1 MKISRIKSILNVSL
15 LAGCLLFFQC
25 KGSDSPESDGVEV
38 EEGTSSGSFMKVSH
52 KQFETMK
59 MTWGS
64 PKLEEFSEGLSVQGM
79 VKVPVEGIQ
88 EISAFF
94 GGYVSGLNKLEGEPV
109 RKGEVLFYLENPDFI
124 RLQQDFLE
132 TSSQLSYLKAEF
144 ERQKTLYGEQ
154 ISAQKVYLKAEADYQ
169 GTKAKAESL
178 KRQLAMININADQL
192 KPENIRS
199 KVPVLSPIAGFVD
212 GIHLVQGSFLA
223 VGGKAMTI
231 ISKEHLHIELVIFEK
246 DAANIH
252 KGQKVQVSI
261 PDLPGRTF
269 AAEVFVIGQ
278 SINNERQINVHAHM
292 QNEEEG
298 EMLVPGMFLEAK
310 LIKDPKEAWIV
321 PVTSV
326 VVSEGESYVL
336 VQREK
341 AETGFKL
348 EKVSVQTGLESD
360 GMIELMPNEALDEN
374 SVILTH
380 GGFNLLP

>member
-1 MKISRIKSILNVSL
+1 MKNFPIKSILNASL
-15 LAGCLLFFQC
+15 VASSLLFFQC
-25 KGSDSPESDGVEV
+25 NGSDSSETVEV
-38 EEGTSSGSFMKVSH
+38 EAGTSSGPFMMVSQ

-64 PKLEEFSEGLSVQGM
+64 PQLEEFSEGLSVQGM

-109 RKGEVLFYLENPDFI
+109 KKGEVLFYLENPDFI

-132 TSSQLSYLKAEF
+132 TTSQLGYLKAEY

-154 ISAQKVYLKAEADYQ
+154 ISAQKIYLKAEADYQ
-169 GTKAKAESL
+169 GSKAKAESL

-199 KVPVLSPIAGFVD
+199 KVPVLSPISGFVD

-246 DAANIH
+246 DAANVY
-252 KGQKVQVSI
+252 KGQRVQVSI

-269 AAEVFVIGQ
+269 EAEVFVVGQ

-292 QNEEEG
+292 RNEKEG

-310 LIKDPKEAWIV
+310 LIRDPKEAWVV
-321 PVTSV
+321 PVTAV

-336 VQREK
+336 VQREIT
-341 AETGFKL
+341 ENGFKL
-348 EKVSVQTGLESD
+348 EKVVVKTDLESD
-360 GMIELMPNEALDEN
+360 GMIELLPNEGLDDN
-374 SVILTH
+374 TVILTR

>member
-1 MKISRIKSILNVSL
+1 MKNYTIKSILSSALIVSS
-15 LAGCLLFFQC
+15 LLFFQC
-25 KGSDSPESDGVEV
+25 NGSDTSGNEGVEV
-38 EEGTSSGSFMKVSH
+38 EAGTTSGPFIMVSQ

-109 RKGEVLFYLENPDFI
+109 RKGEVLFYLENTDFI

-132 TSSQLSYLKAEF
+132 ANSQLSYLESEY
-144 ERQKTLYGEQ
+144 ERQKTLFGEK
-154 ISAQKVYLKAEADYQ
+154 ISSQKNYLKAEADFQ
-169 GTKAKAESL
+169 TTKAKTESL

-199 KVPVLSPIAGFVD
+199 KVPVLSPISGFVE
-212 GIHLVQGSFLA
+212 GIHLVQGSFLS
-223 VGGKAMTI
+223 VGGKAMTL
-231 ISKEHLHIELVIFEK
+231 ISKEHMHIELVVFEK
-246 DAANIH
+246 DVANIH

-261 PDLPGRTF
+261 PDLPGKVLH
-269 AAEVFVIGQ
+269 AEVFVIGQ
-278 SINNERQINVHAHM
+278 SINEERQINVHAHLPDEK
-292 QNEEEG
+292 EEAF
-298 EMLVPGMFLEAK
+298 LVPGMFLEAK
-310 LIKDPKEAWIV
+310 LILDLKEAWVV

-326 VVSEGESYVL
+326 IASAGESYVL
-336 VQREK
+336 IQREK
-341 AETGFKL
+341 TESGFKL
-348 EKVSVQTGLESD
+348 EKVAVQTGLESN
-360 GMIELMPNEALDEN
+360 GMLELLPSESLDEN
-374 SVILTH
+374 SVILTL

>member
-1 MKISRIKSILNVSL
+1 MKNFPIKSILNVSL
-15 LAGCLLFFQC
+15 LVGSLLFFQC
-25 KGSDSPESDGVEV
+25 NGPDTSENGGVEV
-38 EEGTSSGSFMKVSH
+38 ETGTSSGPFIMVSQ

-64 PKLEEFSEGLSVQGM
+64 PKLEGFSEGLSVQGM
-79 VKVPVEGIQ
+79 VKVPVEGVQ

-109 RKGEVLFYLENPDFI
+109 KKGEVLFYLENPDFI

-132 TSSQLSYLKAEF
+132 TSSQLGYLKAEY

-154 ISAQKVYLKAEADYQ
+154 ISAQKIYLKAEADYQ
-169 GTKAKAESL
+169 GTKARAESL
-178 KRQLAMININADQL
+178 KRQLALININADQL

-212 GIHLVQGSFLA
+212 GIHLVQGSFLT

-246 DAANIH
+246 DAGNIH

-269 AAEVFVIGQ
+269 EAEVFVVGQ
-278 SINNERQINVHAHM
+278 SINNERQINVHAHLPD
-292 QNEEEG
+292 EKEG

-310 LIKDPKEAWIV
+310 LIQDPKEAWVV

-341 AETGFKL
+341 TENGFKL
-348 EKVSVQTGLESD
+348 EKVVVKTGLESE
-360 GMIELMPNEALDEN
+360 GVIELLPNGELGEDT
-374 SVILTH
+374 VILTY

>member
-1 MKISRIKSILNVSL
+1 MKNFPIKSILNASL
-15 LAGCLLFFQC
+15 LASSLLLFQC
-25 KGSDSPESDGVEV
+25 NGSDSSENEGVEV
-38 EEGTSSGSFMKVSH
+38 EAGTSSGPFIRVSQ

-59 MTWGS
+59 MKWGR

-79 VKVPVEGIQ
+79 VKVPVEGVQ

-132 TSSQLSYLKAEF
+132 TTSQLGYLKAEY

-154 ISAQKVYLKAEADYQ
+154 ISAQKIYLKAEADYQ
-169 GTKAKAESL
+169 GSKAKAESL

-192 KPENIRS
+192 KPENIQS
-199 KVPVLSPIAGFVD
+199 KVPVLSPISGFVD
-212 GIHLVQGSFLA
+212 GIHLVQGSFLS

-269 AAEVFVIGQ
+269 EAEVFVVGQ
-278 SINNERQINVHAHM
+278 SINTERQINVHAHM
-292 QNEEEG
+292 LNEKEG

-310 LIKDPKEAWIV
+310 LIQDPKEAWVV
-321 PVTSV
+321 PVTAV

-341 AETGFKL
+341 TETGFKL
-348 EKVSVQTGLESD
+348 EKVVVKTGIESD
-360 GMIELMPNEALDEN
+360 GMIEVLPNEFHDGN
-374 SVILTH
+374 TVILTR

>member
-1 MKISRIKSILNVSL
+1 MKNIPIKSILNVSL
-15 LAGCLLFFQC
+15 LAGSLLFFQC
-25 KGSDSPESDGVEV
+25 SGSETSETEGVEV
-38 EEGTSSGSFMKVSH
+38 ETGTSSGPFIRVSQE
-52 KQFETMK
+52 QFETMK
-59 MTWGS
+59 MKWGS
-64 PKLEEFSEGLSVQGM
+64 PKLEDFSEGLSVQGM

-124 RLQQDFLE
+124 QLQQDFLE
-132 TSSQLSYLKAEF
+132 TNSQLGYLEAEY
-144 ERQKTLYGEQ
+144 ERQKTLFGEK
-154 ISAQKVYLKAEADYQ
+154 IASQKNYLKAEADYQ
-169 GTKAKAESL
+169 GAKARTESL
-178 KRQLAMININADQL
+178 KRQLALININADEL
-192 KPENIRS
+192 RPENIRS

-212 GIHLVQGSFLA
+212 GIHLVQGSFLS

-252 KGQKVQVSI
+252 KGQRVQVSI

-269 AAEVFVIGQ
+269 EAEVFVVGQ
-278 SINNERQINVHAHM
+278 SINAERQINIHAHLPD
-292 QNEEEG
+292 EKEG

-310 LIKDPKEAWIV
+310 IVQDPKETWVV

-326 VVSEGESYVL
+326 IVSEGESYVL

-341 AETGFKL
+341 SDSGYKL
-348 EKVSVQTGLESD
+348 EKVAVNTGLESD
-360 GMIELMPNEALDEN
+360 GMIELLPNEALDETT
-374 SVILTH
+374 VILTQ

>member
-1 MKISRIKSILNVSL
+1 MKNYPIKSILNLSL
-15 LAGCLLFFQC
+15 LVGSLLFFQC
-25 KGSDSPESDGVEV
+25 NGPDTSENGGVEV
-38 EEGTSSGSFMKVSH
+38 EAGTSSGPFIMVSQ

-109 RKGEVLFYLENPDFI
+109 HKGEVLFYLENPDFI

-154 ISAQKVYLKAEADYQ
+154 ISAQKIYLKAEADYQ

-178 KRQLAMININADQL
+178 KRQLALININADQL
-192 KPENIRS
+192 KPENISS

-212 GIHLVQGSFLA
+212 GIHLVQGSFLT

-246 DAANIH
+246 DAGNIH

-269 AAEVFVIGQ
+269 EAEVFVVGQ
-278 SINNERQINVHAHM
+278 SINNERQINVHAHLPD
-292 QNEEEG
+292 EKEG
-298 EMLVPGMFLEAK
+298 KMLVPGMFLEAK
-310 LIKDPKEAWIV
+310 LIQDPKEAWVV

-341 AETGFKL
+341 TEAGFKL
-348 EKVSVQTGLESD
+348 EKIPVKTGLESD
-360 GMIELMPNEALDEN
+360 GMIELSPNDALDQN
-374 SVILTH
+374 TVILTH

>member
-1 MKISRIKSILNVSL
+1 MKNYTIKSILSSAL
-15 LAGCLLFFQC
+15 IASSLLFFQC
-25 KGSDSPESDGVEV
+25 NGSDTSQAVGVEV
-38 EEGTSSGSFMKVSH
+38 EAGTSSGPYIMVSQ

-109 RKGEVLFYLENPDFI
+109 KKGEVLFYLENPDFI

-132 TSSQLSYLKAEF
+132 ANSQLSYLQAEYD
-144 ERQKTLYGEQ
+144 RQKTLFGEK
-154 ISAQKVYLKAEADYQ
+154 ISSQKKYLKAEADFQ
-169 GTKAKAESL
+169 STKAKAESL
-178 KRQLAMININADQL
+178 KRQLAMININVDQL

-199 KVPVLSPIAGFVD
+199 KVPVLSPISGFVD
-212 GIHLVQGSFLA
+212 GIHLVQGSFLS

-252 KGQKVQVSI
+252 KGQKVKVSI
-261 PDLPGRTF
+261 PDLPGKVLE
-269 AAEVFVIGQ
+269 AEVFVIGQ
-278 SINNERQINVHAHM
+278 SINNERQINVHAHLPDEK
-292 QNEEEG
+292 EEDL
-298 EMLVPGMFLEAK
+298 LVPGMFLEAK
-310 LIKDPKEAWIV
+310 LIQDPKEAWVV

-341 AETGFKL
+341 DETGFKL
-348 EKVSVQTGLESD
+348 EKLAVETGLESE
-360 GMIELMPNEALDEN
+360 GMIELLPNESFDEN
-374 SVILTH
+374 TVILTY

>member
-1 MKISRIKSILNVSL
+1 MKNFPIKSILNVSL
-15 LAGCLLFFQC
+15 LVGSLLFFQC
-25 KGSDSPESDGVEV
+25 SGSDTSETEGVEV
-38 EEGTSSGSFMKVSH
+38 EAGTSSGPFIMVSQ

-64 PKLEEFSEGLSVQGM
+64 PKREEFAEALSVQGM

-132 TSSQLSYLKAEF
+132 TNSQLGYLEGEY
-144 ERQKTLYGEQ
+144 ERQKTLFGEN
-154 ISAQKVYLKAEADYQ
+154 IASQKNYLKAEADYQ
-169 GTKAKAESL
+169 SAKAKTESL
-178 KRQLAMININADQL
+178 KRQLGLINIKANEL
-192 KPENIRS
+192 RPENIRS

-212 GIHLVQGSFLA
+212 KIHLVQGSFLA

-252 KGQKVQVSI
+252 KGQKVLVSI

-269 AAEVFVIGQ
+269 EAEVFVVGQ
-278 SINNERQINVHAHM
+278 SINAERQINVHAHLPDEK
-292 QNEEEG
+292 EE

-310 LIKDPKEAWIV
+310 LVQNPKETWIV
-321 PVTSV
+321 PGTSV
-326 VVSEGESYVL
+326 IVSEGKSYVL

-341 AETGFKL
+341 SDTGYKL
-348 EKVSVQTGLESD
+348 EKVVVKTGLESD
-360 GMIELMPNEALDEN
+360 GMIELLPNEALDETT
-374 SVILTH
+374 VILTH

>member
-1 MKISRIKSILNVSL
+1 MKNFLIKSILNASL
-15 LAGCLLFFQC
+15 LASSLLLFHCNGQDT
-25 KGSDSPESDGVEV
+25 SEAVEV
-38 EEGTSSGSFMKVSH
+38 EAGISSGPFIMVSQ

-59 MTWGS
+59 MAWGS
-64 PKLEEFSEGLSVQGM
+64 PRLEEFSDGLSVQGM

-94 GGYVSGLNKLEGEPV
+94 GGYVSGLNKLEGESV

-132 TSSQLSYLKAEF
+132 TTSQLGYLEAEY

-154 ISAQKVYLKAEADYQ
+154 ISAQKIYLKAEADYQ
-169 GTKAKAESL
+169 GSKAKAESL

-192 KPENIRS
+192 NPENIRS

-246 DAANIH
+246 DAANVH
-252 KGQKVQVSI
+252 KGQRVQVSI

-269 AAEVFVIGQ
+269 EAEVFVVGQ
-278 SINNERQINVHAHM
+278 SINTERQINVHAHM
-292 QNEEEG
+292 LNEKEG

-310 LIKDPKEAWIV
+310 LIQDPKEAWVV
-321 PVTSV
+321 PVTAV
-326 VVSEGESYVL
+326 VVSDGESYVL

-341 AETGFKL
+341 TENGFKL
-348 EKVSVQTGLESD
+348 EKVVVKTDLESD
-360 GMIELMPNEALDEN
+360 GMIELLPNEVLDEN
-374 SVILTH
+374 TVILTR